1 MFVKTGDQVR
11 IIAGKH
17 RGEEGKV
24 IHTIPSQNKVVVEN
38 INIVKKH
45 QRPMGMGQEGGI
57 VEKEAPI
64 DASNVQLIDPETG
77 ETTRVGFRVEDGKK
91 VRYSKKTNNPL

>member
-1 MFVKTGDQVR
+1 MFVKVGDQVK
-11 IIAGKH
+11 IIAGNH

-24 IHTIPSQNKVVVEN
+24 IHTFPKENKVVVEGLHM
-38 INIVKKH
+38 IKKH
-45 QRPMGMGQEGGI
+45 QRPVGMGQEGGI
-57 VEKEAPI
+57 IEKEAAI

-77 ETTRVGFRVEDGKK
+77 EATRVGYRVEDGKK